1 MPRSENPAGHW
12 RSTLLEIDEHSH
24 LSVNKIHNT
33 QITRTSA
40 KIATRGTV
48 MSRVIKTI
56 EIEGQPVKALFD
68 TGAFHS
74 YVLRQYLE
82 GVPMRQV
89 AKPYEVAL
97 GGETI
102 KIRERALV
110 NGKIEGLD
118 FDTSVVPVDSLG
130 KANGHDLG
138 AIIGASTM
146 QPWEI
151 TVNPKEGTLGL
162 EGLKRRKFI
171 EY

>member
-1 MPRSENPAGHW
+1 
-12 RSTLLEIDEHSH
+12 
-24 LSVNKIHNT
+24 
-33 QITRTSA
+33 
-40 KIATRGTV
+40 
-48 MSRVIKTI
+48 MSRVIKTT

-68 TGAFHS
+68 TGAIHS

-118 FDTSVVPVDSLG
+118 FDTSVVPVDLVG
-130 KANGHDLG
+130 KANGHDLD
-138 AIIGASTM
+138 AIIGAITM
-146 QPWEI
+146 EAGAI
-151 TVNPKEGTLGL
+151 TVNPKARTLWR
-162 EGLKRRKFI
+162 E
-171 EY
+171 

>member
-1 MPRSENPAGHW
+1 
-12 RSTLLEIDEHSH
+12 
-24 LSVNKIHNT
+24 
-33 QITRTSA
+33 
-40 KIATRGTV
+40 

-74 YVLRQYLE
+74 CVLRRYLE
-82 GVPMRQV
+82 SVPMRSV

-102 KIRERALV
+102 QIKERALI

-118 FDTSVVPVDSLG
+118 FDTSVVPVESLG
-130 KANGHDLG
+130 KANGHDLD
-138 AIIGASTM
+138 AIIGAITM
-146 QPWEI
+146 EAWEI
-151 TVNPKEGTLGL
+151 TVDPKDGSLGL
-162 EGLKRRKFI
+162 EGLKRREFT

>member
-1 MPRSENPAGHW
+1 
-12 RSTLLEIDEHSH
+12 
-24 LSVNKIHNT
+24 
-33 QITRTSA
+33 
-40 KIATRGTV
+40 

-82 GVPMRQV
+82 SVPMRSV
-89 AKPYEVAL
+89 AKPYDVAL

-102 KIRERALV
+102 KIREHALME
-110 NGKIEGLD
+110 GKIEGLD
-118 FDTSVVPVDSLG
+118 FETSVVPVESLG
-130 KANGHDLG
+130 KANGYDLG

-151 TVNPKEGTLGL
+151 TVNSRERTLGL
-162 EGLKRRKFI
+162 DGLKRRKFI